1 MIRAARLATL
11 TVALT
16 PFSAVFA
23 QAPAEPSS
31 IEQRLAE
38 QEQRIKVLERKLEL
52 ANEATVAAAA
62 TMPIVKSTASG
73 FSLNAADGQ
82 NVVKL
87 RGTLNI
93 DGRHFTSFDPAAN
106 LTNSVAG
113 SSAYGSA
120 DGFLTRKVRPIVE
133 GTVNGIYDFR
143 IQPEFGSGRA
153 VLLDSYF
160 AARFQPWAVV
170 IAGKFKNPVGLE
182 RLQTEAINKFL
193 ELGFPSS
200 LVPNRDLGV
209 QFSGTTLNGTLNY
222 AVGVFDGTIDGS
234 GSDSNP
240 SPDADS
246 DNRFEF
252 AGRLFALPFANSEN
266 YYLRGFG
273 IGLGATQGTKRGTAA
288 VSLAAGSTTA
298 TPPTT
303 QLASV
308 VTTSTWLPTYR
319 TAAQQALFSYRG
331 DNAVTLTANEA
342 TYADGRSTRLAPQAY
357 YYYGSLGIIAE
368 YTESRQTVSRHTNA
382 TTTRSATLSNS
393 AWQVAASY
401 FLTGEDAAFNS
412 ATPARNFAVGS
423 PGIGAWEIAARYQRL
438 SIDKNAFTGGAG
450 SFANL
455 ATAVSGATG
464 LSFALNWY
472 LSQNV
477 RWTVEYDHTS
487 FDGGASTAAV
497 VTDRRDEN
505 AYVTRFAL
513 NF

>member
-1 MIRAARLATL
+1 MNRAARLATL

-16 PFSAVFA
+16 PFTAAFA
-23 QAPAEPSS
+23 QAPAEPST

-52 ANEATVAAAA
+52 ANETTAAAAA
-62 TMPIVKSTASG
+62 TTPVVKSAASG
-73 FSLNAADGQ
+73 FSLNAADGR
-82 NVVKL
+82 NVFKL

-93 DGRHFTSFDPAAN
+93 DGRYFTNFDPSAN
-106 LTNSVAG
+106 LTNNVTG
-113 SSAYGSA
+113 TSAYGSA
-120 DGFLTRKVRPIVE
+120 DGFLTRKVRPYVE

-143 IQPEFGSGRA
+143 IQPEFGGGRA
-153 VLLDSYF
+153 VLLDSYV

-170 IAGKFKNPVGLE
+170 TAGKFKNPVGLE
-182 RLQTEAINKFL
+182 RLQTEAFNKFL

-266 YYLRGFG
+266 YYLRGLG

-298 TPPTT
+298 TAPTT

-319 TAAQQALFSYRG
+319 TAAQQTLFSYRG

-357 YYYGSLGIIAE
+357 YYSGSLGIIAE
-368 YTESRQTVSRHTNA
+368 YTESRQAVSRHTNT
-382 TTTRSATLSNS
+382 TTTRSATLSNR
-393 AWQVAASY
+393 AWQLAASY
-401 FLTGEDAAFNS
+401 FLTGEDAAYNS
-412 ATPARNFAVGS
+412 AAPAQNFAVGS
-423 PGIGAWEIAARYQRL
+423 PGIGAWEVAARYQRL
-438 SIDKNAFTGGAG
+438 SIDKDAFTGGSG
-450 SFANL
+450 SFANP

-472 LSQNV
+472 LNQNV

-487 FDGGASTAAV
+487 FDGGAGTAAV